1 MDKKQE
7 REREKK
13 NIKRNREIEIKVDK
27 MVRKILERER
37 ETDR

>member
-37 ETDR
+37 DR